1 MITGSGI
8 WILVGVA
15 FALLETKE
23 DLISQVVIHS
33 FDAMVEHFATAP
45 KYSTNQ
51 IKEENLAHVNYKC
64 VATTAATKC

>member
-8 WILVGVA
+8 WISVGVA

-23 DLISQVVIHS
+23 GLISQVVIHS
-33 FDAMVEHFATAP
+33 CDAMTEHFTTAP

-51 IKEENLAHVNYKC
+51 IKEENLCPQAEYIMPKKHILSD
-64 VATTAATKC
+64 